1 MTTKLDQIYLD
12 NLAIDED
19 DVIDIEALQEK
30 ARASVQPSLFD
41 LGAVNSLGYGIPPVN
56 TLMSEEDKKFAK
68 QIPQSV
74 VKGSVMEVGGL
85 AGDLLSIAKGL
96 YNIPQDQMDQLMA
109 RIEDPEAEQEV
120 LSKFD
125 SFMRGFDD
133 IKALNLPPLLGR
145 TSEAIG
151 EDLTEMGF
159 DPKGEADS
167 ELKKKVLGAGE
178 IVGQV
183 GTPGVGLIPLVKG
196 AKVVK
201 NIAKSKEG
209 VDKVKGATV
218 VKKKI
223 TSRYNEYVG
232 ENSLDKAKK
241 TFSFKVGMKDGKV
254 IDSSGAPK
262 VFYRSM
268 NNKYKNFDVK
278 KSYDGLGWFASDKKV
293 AQSYNKEKKGAIREV
308 YLKMKK
314 PFIVENYSFTAPN
327 QGIKKDLSL
336 VISRLKRNVFDK
348 NSTPRNDPG
357 QSNVWTV
364 SDEDIAIFRKNGYD
378 GIIIPAE
385 VNPRQEEYFL
395 IFNNKQVIN
404 VESKKTKVKANE

>member
-41 LGAVNSLGYGIPPVN
+41 LGAVNSLGYGVPPVN

-96 YNIPQDQMDQLMA
+96 YNIPQDQMDQLME
-109 RIEDPEAEQEV
+109 RIKNPEAEQEV

-196 AKVVK
+196 GKKIVKTVKNSSKTNNNMQGFSDSFSDWFDRSKVVDKDNQPLVLYHGTTKTFDKFKRPSEIK
-201 NIAKSKEG
+201 NVKRGGIVATDGIFFSANPNTANSYARRLGADKNFKEG
-209 VDKVKGATV
+209 AQVRPVYLNIENPYVINDDSIPNKLQKF
-218 VKKKI
+218 I
-223 TSRYNEYVG
+223 TEMRGNDYFG
-232 ENSLDKAKK
+232 
-241 TFSFKVGMKDGKV
+241 
-254 IDSSGAPK
+254 DS
-262 VFYRSM
+262 
-268 NNKYKNFDVK
+268 N
-278 KSYDGLGWFASDKKV
+278 KV
-293 AQSYNKEKKGAIREV
+293 AR
-308 YLKMKK
+308 
-314 PFIVENYSFTAPN
+314 
-327 QGIKKDLSL
+327 KDQ
-336 VISRLKRNVFDK
+336 IDK
-348 NSTPRNDPG
+348 LIE
-357 QSNVWTV
+357 Q
-364 SDEDIAIFRKNGYD
+364 GYD
-378 GIIIPAE
+378 GIIVKHKPKFMQENRNEYIVFNDNQVLSALSDIAE
-385 VNPRQEEYFL
+385 K
-395 IFNNKQVIN
+395 NKGKIN
-404 VESKKTKVKANE
+404 E